1 MICARDA
8 GQALPL
14 GLFFMLGAAAVMYF
28 VFNSG
33 RAVDEKLRITNAADG
48 AAYSVA
54 VLEARALNFDA
65 YSNRAIVANQV
76 AIAQAVSLA
85 SWLHYFGAGVDNAD
99 ALADVASSWIY
110 DPLEYPRLARV
121 VAGFGGTA
129 YVDHLGGGVTDGA
142 IRALDEGLAAI
153 VSAHDLVSQAL
164 SRSQSVLHGAL
175 GAGTAQRALANE
187 IVHRI
192 DPAMTAELVAGSHGF
207 DAFTRA
213 YSKGDPAGDGRGR
226 LAETVLSSRDAF
238 TAERRWSIGG
248 PDIWPLQRNVELKRR
263 GGTDLINYDEWRAI
277 DTLEHEGQRLRK
289 GSWRWRRTSLAWGAA
304 AADNGEGTPGTG
316 FHGGTYV
323 DNRRTTKMYA
333 EPSML
338 DLAELGA
345 RFSGLPTTRD
355 LARLEQ
361 SGTAATG
368 VSLRV
373 SKPRPSLRMSG
384 GVSLI
389 QPSGRLQRFD
399 ATPPGDEIAALS
411 RAEVFFERIDE
422 RTDGRREYPSLYS
435 PYWEVR
441 LVSPTAIDRAWAA
454 ARQEGAL
461 LP

>member
-1 MICARDA
+1 MMRTRNA

-14 GLFFMLGAAAVMYF
+14 GLFFMLGSAVVMYF
-28 VFNSG
+28 MFNSG
-33 RAVDEKLRITNAADG
+33 RVVDEKLRITNAADS

-85 SWLHYFGAGVDNAD
+85 SWIHYFDTGVDNAD

-110 DPLEYPRLARV
+110 DPEEYPRLASL
-121 VAGFGGTA
+121 VAAFGGTA
-129 YVDHLGGGVTDGA
+129 YLDHVTGGVTDGA
-142 IRALDEGLAAI
+142 VRVLDEGLAAI

-164 SRSQSVLHGAL
+164 SQSQSIIHTALSAGA
-175 GAGTAQRALANE
+175 AQRTLANE

-192 DPAMTAELVAGSHGF
+192 DPAMSAELIVTGHGF
-207 DAFTRA
+207 DAFTKA
-213 YSKGDPAGDGRGR
+213 YRKDDPDGDGRGR
-226 LAETVLSSRDAF
+226 LAETVLRSRDAF
-238 TAERRWSIGG
+238 TAERRWSIDG

-277 DTLEHEGQRLRK
+277 DTLEHQGQRLRK

-304 AADNGEGTPGTG
+304 EADSDDGASGTG
-316 FHGGTYV
+316 FHGGTYA

-338 DLAELGA
+338 DLDELGA

-355 LARLEQ
+355 LARLEPSQ
-361 SGTAATG
+361 SARTG

-373 SKPRPSLRMSG
+373 SKPGGSLRMSG
-384 GVSLI
+384 GNSVV
-389 QPSGRLQRFD
+389 QPSGRLRQFN
-399 ATPPGDEIAALS
+399 AAPPGEEMAALS
-411 RAEVFFERIDE
+411 RAEVFFDRIDE
-422 RTDGRREYPSLYS
+422 RRDGGREYPSLYS

-441 LVSPTAIDRAWAA
+441 LVSPTADDRAWAA